1 MSLDI
6 IAYTSVPLLER
17 LTMGTV
23 KVGIREFREKLATYL
38 LETEQAVAI
47 TRHGDTVGY
56 YIPARRRRSD
66 AERAALKEA
75 ASRLQDALAAEGIS
89 EEEIIKDFKRW
100 RRGKHK

>member
-1 MSLDI
+1 
-6 IAYTSVPLLER
+6 
-17 LTMGTV
+17 MGTV

-100 RRGKHK
+100 RRGKNK